1 MAPLCFLLS
10 ECKGRHFKFT
20 VQLFCR
26 FLCKI
31 SANNQQSPR
40 KPTKK
45 ASFWERHA
53 QEGGTIKVVYQNASN
68 SYLLFGRILQGFPS
82 ALFIPPLFI
91 RFARCALVRR
101 SCLVT
106 SSFYWRYVYMTR
118 RRAESKKRKLV
129 FLAVFK
135 RFPLCFAAHKH
146 FQSNFFLY
154 LDKFFTK
161 TCTYYEKSDY
171 LCTRFW
177 EISHPAIG
185 M

>member
-1 MAPLCFLLS
+1 MSVLCSTNWAKHRACRLVQRRPLHPLIYKKRVTPKNDSFNVVPPGIEPGTQGFSVLCSTNWAMAPLCFLLS

-106 SSFYWRYVYMTR
+106 SSFWSALRLYDPP
-118 RRAESKKRKLV
+118 ESWK
-129 FLAVFK
+129 
-135 RFPLCFAAHKH
+135 
-146 FQSNFFLY
+146 
-154 LDKFFTK
+154 
-161 TCTYYEKSDY
+161 
-171 LCTRFW
+171 
-177 EISHPAIG
+177 
-185 M
+185 

>member
-1 MAPLCFLLS
+1 MPPGIEPGTQGFSVLCSTIWAMAPLCFLLS

-106 SSFYWRYVYMTR
+106 SSFWSALRLYGPAGELKVK
-118 RRAESKKRKLV
+118 SGS
-129 FLAVFK
+129 
-135 RFPLCFAAHKH
+135 RFFSCF
-146 FQSNFFLY
+146 
-154 LDKFFTK
+154 
-161 TCTYYEKSDY
+161 
-171 LCTRFW
+171 
-177 EISHPAIG
+177 
-185 M
+185 